1 GGGGGG
7 GGGPGGGGGGGVVG
21 VGRGGGRGAGGSRGW
36 GGGAGGGGLPRPLLL
51 DRHFLRGFEGG
62 DLGVQDRLAA
72 QPGLV
77 GLLAA
82 AHAEQALGQHQVE
95 DQAQVDQEG
104 PHTEHGDLVG

>member
-1 GGGGGG
+1 CC
-7 GGGPGGGGGGGVVG
+7 
-21 VGRGGGRGAGGSRGW
+21 VGR
-36 GGGAGGGGLPRPLLL
+36 GGAGGGGGWGGGRGGGGGGRGSRGWRGGPGGGAFPRPLLL
-51 DRHFLRGFEGG
+51 DRHFLLGFEGG